1 MTNETQKRNNRLN
14 TIATLDLAKQEEVL
28 QKLAEV
34 QEEVNNDGAVIYDV
48 SGVIDDSGNVDFSKA
63 ATHDL
68 QIIPT
73 FSSDENKKLV
83 NVALAL
89 TPKFDEVLK
98 SEIGLKYLSDSYFA
112 KVVKRIRDNLR
123 QAIYEGREYKIPV
136 DVADFLAPSRQPSQS
151 NELKKAIA
159 ELVKM
164 LIAKFATK
172 YPYAKPLLTAKTM
185 TSAIANESFAK
196 QVYPFLI
203 GKDGKTILD
212 KWLANTKEAFAKNG
226 LPTSEIDSLIETR
239 HNVEVSTDESEADS
253 LDDLF

>member
-14 TIATLDLAKQEEVL
+14 TILTLDLSDSEKVL
-28 QKLAEV
+28 SELKNIQTETETA
-34 QEEVNNDGAVIYDV
+34 GAVIYDV
-48 SGVIDDSGNVDFSKA
+48 SGVITDSGEVDFSKA
-63 ATHDL
+63 ATHNL
-68 QIIPT
+68 QVIPT
-73 FSSDENKKLV
+73 FSTDEDKKLI

-89 TPKFDEVLK
+89 TPKFEEVLK
-98 SEIGLKYLSDSYFA
+98 SDIGLKYLADSYFS
-112 KVVKRIRDNLR
+112 KVIKRIRDNLR
-123 QAIYEGREYKIPV
+123 QAIFEGREYKIPV

-203 GKDGKTILD
+203 GKDGNTILD
-212 KWLANTKEAFAKNG
+212 KWLENTKANFSKSG
-226 LPTSEIDSLIETR
+226 IPTGELDSLIETR
-239 HNVEVSTDESEADS
+239 HNVEVDATSDDES